1 MTQDKNS
8 PTETATVGGG
18 TRAIFKRIGR
28 NAGMLFGGRLA
39 FGLLNLG
46 SSVLAVRAAGLDGF
60 GVVILLQA
68 YVRLISGLLKFQSWA
83 AVTKFGADALQAG
96 RDDDFRRLIG
106 FTLRLDMLGLAV
118 SVGLAILGA
127 PYVAPWLG
135 WSDQVAGFAI
145 WFALTIPFITAA
157 TPTGMLRLFDQFGV
171 LVRQHALNAIVR
183 FIGVLIIY
191 FGEFGYEALIL
202 AWAAGSVVSG
212 SYIWFVAL
220 TEAHARKLSPRLWG
234 RWSTLSAGFPNIWR
248 FVIVMNLTSLMETVL
263 MHATVLVVGG
273 MLGPTAAGL
282 FGVVKQ
288 LTESLG
294 RFSSLL
300 GPVVFPE
307 FAWLEAKGDRRAISK
322 LLWRMLLISSAILSL
337 FCLFL
342 LFASEWVL
350 LIFAKEAVV
359 AAPLL
364 VAMGVGAALMALGFA
379 LEPAMLTI
387 RKERALLFSAVIS
400 TILFCGML
408 FWFIEQFGLM
418 GAGMAIAARQAMIF
432 LHRIFI
438 MWRVLVQRPR
448 RAR

>member
-1 MTQDKNS
+1 MTQNKTTPPDI
-8 PTETATVGGG
+8 AMGGG
-18 TRAIFKRIGR
+18 GMRAIFRRIGR

-46 SSVLAVRAAGLDGF
+46 SSVLAVRAVGLEGF
-60 GVVILLQA
+60 GVIILLQA

-83 AVTKFGADALQAG
+83 AVTKFGADALQSG
-96 RDDDFRRLIG
+96 KHDDFRRLIG
-106 FTLRLDMLGLAV
+106 FTLRLDILGLAT
-118 SVGLAILGA
+118 SVGLAMLAA
-127 PYVAPWLG
+127 PYAAPWLG
-135 WSDQVAGFAI
+135 WSEEIAGFAV

-157 TPTGMLRLFDQFGV
+157 TPTGMLRLFDRFGV

-183 FIGVLIIY
+183 FIGVLIVY
-191 FGEFGYEALIL
+191 FASLEFQALIL
-202 AWAAGSVVSG
+202 AWAAGSLVSG
-212 SYIWFVAL
+212 LYIWSVAFS
-220 TEAHARKLSPRLWG
+220 EARSRRLLPRMWG
-234 RWSTLSAGFPNIWR
+234 RWSKLSAGFPNIWR
-248 FVIVMNLTSLMETVL
+248 FVVVMNLTSLMETVL

-288 LTESLG
+288 LTESLN

-307 FAWLEAKGDRRAISK
+307 FAWLEAKGDRKAIGK
-322 LLWRMLLISSAILSL
+322 LLWRMLFISSAILGA

-359 AAPLL
+359 ASPLL
-364 VAMGVGAALMALGFA
+364 VAMGVGAAFMALGFA

-387 RKERALLFSAVIS
+387 RKERALLFSAITS

-408 FWFIEQFGLM
+408 FLFISQFGLL
-418 GAGMAIAARQAMIF
+418 GAGLAIAARQAMIF
-432 LHRIFI
+432 LHRVFI
-438 MWRVLVQRPR
+438 MWRVLVLRPS
-448 RAR
+448 RAA

>member
-1 MTQDKNS
+1 MTQNNS
-8 PTETATVGGG
+8 SPNEPATGGG
-18 TRAIFKRIGR
+18 GMRAIFRRIGR
-28 NAGMLFGGRLA
+28 NAGMLFGGRVA

-46 SSVLAVRAAGLDGF
+46 SSILAVRAVGLEGF
-60 GVVILLQA
+60 GVIILLQA

-96 RDDDFRRLIG
+96 RNDDFRRLIG
-106 FTLRLDMLGLAV
+106 FTLRLDMLGLAI
-118 SVGLAILGA
+118 SVGLAMLAA
-127 PYVAPWLG
+127 PYAAPWLG
-135 WSDQVAGFAI
+135 WTDAVAGFAI

-157 TPTGMLRLFDQFGV
+157 TATGMLRLFDRFGV

-183 FIGVLIIY
+183 FIGVVFIFFAGL
-191 FGEFGYEALIL
+191 GYEALIL

-212 SYIWFVAL
+212 TYIWYVAL
-220 TEAHARKLSPRLWG
+220 SEAHARKLSPRLWG
-234 RWSTLSAGFPNIWR
+234 RWSKLSKGFPNIWR
-248 FVIVMNLTSLMETVL
+248 FVVVMNLTSLMETIL

-273 MLGPTAAGL
+273 MLGPSAAGL

-288 LTESLG
+288 LTESLS

-322 LLWRMLLISSAILSL
+322 LLWRMLLISSGILGA

-342 LFASEWVL
+342 VFASEWVL
-350 LIFAKEAVV
+350 LVFAKEAVV

-364 VAMGVGAALMALGFA
+364 VAMGVGSALMALGFA

-408 FWFIEQFGLM
+408 FLFIEQFGLV
-418 GAGMAIAARQAMIF
+418 GAGGAIAARQGMIF

-438 MWRVLVQRPR
+438 MWRVLVLRPR
-448 RAR
+448 RVH